1 VTEPTPDRIAHL
13 EAVEAA
19 AKAYFQAL
27 DDMSGLQDYV
37 DKVPYGR
44 AMEAAKSHLR
54 RLVR

>member
-1 VTEPTPDRIAHL
+1 MTEPTPDRIAHL